1 MLLDMFGLGTVP
13 LTSVAHARRE
23 AKRKLPRSI
32 YWYSEAGTELRRTV
46 RDNRDGFKEI
56 GLKARVLDSHEP
68 RGLATTVFGREISMP
83 VITTPAGFIRIAHP
97 DGELG
102 VARAAEAAGTAVGI
116 GILSSY
122 SIESIT
128 AEASNVW
135 FQLYM
140 IGGREGSAIAMERA
154 KAAGCE
160 VLIITVD
167 FASLSGGQ
175 DYQRGHPGV
184 PDRVDL
190 PTAIKYAPEMVM
202 KPLWALNFL
211 KAGLE
216 LRFPNA
222 PPLNGNTDLNAG
234 QAGAAIMTHPPTW
247 DDIAWIRTQW
257 DGPLVVKGITAVED
271 ARRAVEEGVDGIS
284 VSNHGGNSL
293 DGSPATI
300 RVLPEIVDAVN
311 GNLDVFLD
319 GGVRRGSD
327 VVKAVALGAK
337 AVLVGRPYIWAL
349 AAGGTEGV
357 RQILEVYRAGI
368 DGTLKLIGCP
378 SVQDL
383 NPSHLRMPP
392 GFRP

>member
-1 MLLDMFGLGTVP
+1 MILGLGTVP

-23 AKRKLPRSI
+23 ARRKLPRSI

-46 RDNRDGFKEI
+46 RANRDGFKEI
-56 GLKARVLDSHEP
+56 GLQARVLDSHEP
-68 RGLATTVFGREISMP
+68 RKLSTTVLGREISMP
-83 VITTPAGFIRIAHP
+83 LITTPAGFIRIAHP

-116 GILSSY
+116 GILASY
-122 SIESIT
+122 PIEAIT
-128 AEASNVW
+128 REASNVW

-154 KAAGCE
+154 RAAGCE

-190 PTAIKYAPEMVM
+190 PTALKYAPEMVTR
-202 KPLWALNFL
+202 PLWALNFL
-211 KAGLE
+211 RGGVE
-216 LRFPNA
+216 LRFPNS
-222 PPLNGNTDLNAG
+222 PPLDGNTDLTAG
-234 QAGAAIMTHPPTW
+234 QIGAAIMAHPPTW
-247 DDIAWIRTQW
+247 DDIAWVRKQW
-257 DGPLVVKGITAVED
+257 GGPLVVKGITSTDD
-271 ARRAVEEGVDGIS
+271 ARRAVDEGVDAIS

-300 RVLPEIVDAVN
+300 RVLPEIVDAV
-311 GNLDVFLD
+311 GDNLEVLLD

-327 VVKAVALGAK
+327 VVKALALGAK
-337 AVLVGRPYIWAL
+337 AVMVGRPYIWAL
-349 AAGGTEGV
+349 AAGGEQGV
-357 RQILEVYRAGI
+357 RQILEVYRQGI
-368 DGTLKLIGCP
+368 AGTLTLLGCP
-378 SVQDL
+378 SVEDL
-383 NPSHLRMPP
+383 NPSHLRLPA
-392 GFRP
+392 GFGP

>member
-1 MLLDMFGLGTVP
+1 MILGLGTVP

-32 YWYSEAGTELRRTV
+32 YWYTEAGTELRRTV

-56 GLKARVLDSHEP
+56 GLQARVLDSHEP
-68 RGLATTVFGREISMP
+68 RKLSTTVLGREISMP
-83 VITTPAGFIRIAHP
+83 LITTPAGFIRIAHP

-102 VARAAEAAGTAVGI
+102 VARAAEAAGTAVGL
-116 GILSSY
+116 GILASY
-122 SIESIT
+122 PIETIT
-128 AEASNVW
+128 ANASDVW

-140 IGGREGSAIAMERA
+140 LGGREGSAVAIERA
-154 KAAGCE
+154 KAAGCR

-167 FASLSGGQ
+167 FAALSGGQ

-190 PTAIKYAPEMVM
+190 PTALKYAPEMISR
-202 KPLWALNFL
+202 PLWALNFL
-211 KAGLE
+211 QGGVE

-222 PPLNGNTDLNAG
+222 PGNANLTASQVGAG
-234 QAGAAIMTHPPTW
+234 IMAHPPTW
-247 DDIAWIRTQW
+247 DDIAWARKQW
-257 DGPLVVKGITAVED
+257 DGPFVVKGITSVDD
-271 ARRAVEEGVDGIS
+271 ARRAVDEGADAIS

-300 RVLPEIVDAVN
+300 RVLPEIVDAV
-311 GNLDVFLD
+311 GDNLEVLLD

-337 AVLVGRPYIWAL
+337 AVMVGRPYIWAL
-349 AAGGTEGV
+349 AAGGEQGV
-357 RQILEVYRAGI
+357 RQILEVYRQGI
-368 DGTLKLIGCP
+368 AGTLTLLNCP
-378 SVQDL
+378 SVEDL
-383 NPSHLRMPP
+383 NPSHIRMPP
-392 GFRP
+392 GFNP

>member
-1 MLLDMFGLGTVP
+1 MILGLGTVP

-23 AKRKLPRSI
+23 ARRKLPRSI

-46 RDNRDGFKEI
+46 RANRDGFKEI
-56 GLKARVLDSHEP
+56 GLQARVLDSHEP
-68 RGLATTVFGREISMP
+68 RKLSTTVLGREISMP
-83 VITTPAGFIRIAHP
+83 LITTPAGFIRIAHP

-116 GILSSY
+116 GILASY
-122 SIESIT
+122 PIEAIT
-128 AEASNVW
+128 REASNVW

-154 KAAGCE
+154 RAAGCE

-190 PTAIKYAPEMVM
+190 PTALKYAPEMVTR
-202 KPLWALNFL
+202 PLWALNFL
-211 KAGLE
+211 KGGVE
-216 LRFPNA
+216 LRFPNS
-222 PPLNGNTDLNAG
+222 PPLNGNTDLTAG
-234 QAGAAIMTHPPTW
+234 QIGAAIMAHPPTW
-247 DDIAWIRTQW
+247 DDIVWARKQW
-257 DGPLVVKGITAVED
+257 DGPLMVKGITSTDD
-271 ARRAVEEGVDGIS
+271 ARRAVDEGVDAIS

-300 RVLPEIVDAVN
+300 RVLPEIVDAV
-311 GNLDVFLD
+311 GDNLEVLLD

-337 AVLVGRPYIWAL
+337 AVMVGRPYIWAL
-349 AAGGTEGV
+349 AAGGEQGV
-357 RQILEVYRAGI
+357 RQILEVYRQGI
-368 DGTLKLIGCP
+368 AGTLTLLGCP
-378 SVQDL
+378 SVEDL
-383 NPSHLRMPP
+383 NPSHLRLPP
-392 GFRP
+392 TFAP

>member
-1 MLLDMFGLGTVP
+1 MILGLGTVP

-32 YWYSEAGTELRRTV
+32 YWYTEAGTELRRTV
-46 RDNRDGFKEI
+46 RANRDGFKEI
-56 GLKARVLDSHEP
+56 GLQARVLDSHEP
-68 RGLATTVFGREISMP
+68 RKLSTTVLGRELSMP
-83 VITTPAGFIRIAHP
+83 LITTPAGFIRIAHP
-97 DGELG
+97 AGELG
-102 VARAAEAAGTAVGI
+102 VARAAEAAGTAIGL
-116 GILSSY
+116 GILASY
-122 SIESIT
+122 PIEAIT
-128 AEASNVW
+128 REASNVW

-167 FASLSGGQ
+167 FAALSGGQ

-190 PTAIKYAPEMVM
+190 PTAIRYAPEMVTR
-202 KPLWALNFL
+202 PLWALNFL
-211 KAGLE
+211 QGGVE
-216 LRFPNA
+216 LRFPNS
-222 PPLNGNTDLNAG
+222 PPLDGNTDLTAG
-234 QAGAAIMTHPPTW
+234 QIGAAIMAHPPTW
-247 DDIAWIRTQW
+247 DDIAWVRKQW
-257 DGPLVVKGITAVED
+257 DGPLVVKGITSTDD
-271 ARRAVEEGVDGIS
+271 ARRAVDEGVDAIS

-300 RVLPEIVDAVN
+300 RVLPEIVDAV
-311 GNLDVFLD
+311 GDDLEVLLD

-349 AAGGTEGV
+349 AAGGEQGV
-357 RQILEVYRAGI
+357 RQILEVYRQGI
-368 DGTLKLIGCP
+368 AGTLTLLGCP
-378 SVQDL
+378 SVEDL
-383 NPSHLRMPP
+383 NPSHLRLPP
-392 GFRP
+392 GFAP

>member
-1 MLLDMFGLGTVP
+1 M
-13 LTSVAHARRE
+13 
-23 AKRKLPRSI
+23 LPRSI

-46 RDNRDGFKEI
+46 RANRDGFKEI
-56 GLKARVLDSHEP
+56 GLQARVLDSHEP
-68 RGLATTVFGREISMP
+68 RKLSTTVLGREISMP
-83 VITTPAGFIRIAHP
+83 LITTPAGFIRIAHP

-116 GILSSY
+116 GILASY
-122 SIESIT
+122 PIEAIT
-128 AEASNVW
+128 REASNVW

-154 KAAGCE
+154 RAAGCE

-190 PTAIKYAPEMVM
+190 PTALKYAPEMVTR
-202 KPLWALNFL
+202 PLWALNFL
-211 KAGLE
+211 KGGVE
-216 LRFPNA
+216 LRFPNS
-222 PPLNGNTDLNAG
+222 PPLDGNTDLTAG
-234 QAGAAIMTHPPTW
+234 QIGAAIMAHPPTW
-247 DDIAWIRTQW
+247 DDIVWARKQW
-257 DGPLVVKGITAVED
+257 DGPLMVKGITSTDD
-271 ARRAVEEGVDGIS
+271 ARRAVDEGVDAIS

-300 RVLPEIVDAVN
+300 RVLPEIVDAV
-311 GNLDVFLD
+311 GDNLEVLLD

-337 AVLVGRPYIWAL
+337 AVMVGRPYIWAL
-349 AAGGTEGV
+349 AAGGEQGV
-357 RQILEVYRAGI
+357 RQILEVYRQGI
-368 DGTLKLIGCP
+368 AGTLTLLGCP
-378 SVQDL
+378 SVEDL
-383 NPSHLRMPP
+383 NPSHLRLPP
-392 GFRP
+392 TFAP